1 MAGDGVGGSPARSR
15 DYVLG
20 MRNVTAALWFSVIV
34 VAAPVAAFADD
45 QPEILNSSAGAV
57 SGADR
62 LGGATITSPP
72 HAWTPTGQSA
82 QQLSITDIQKEH
94 PRNRHIVGPPVPRNV
109 TLPPAQA
116 QPQSETSAPATVQPA
131 TAPPKTEPP
140 IQSTDS
146 DQ

>member
-1 MAGDGVGGSPARSR
+1 
-15 DYVLG
+15 

-45 QPEILNSSAGAV
+45 QPEILNNSAGAV
-57 SGADR
+57 SGANR
-62 LGGATITSPP
+62 LGGPTITAPP

-82 QQLSITDIQKEH
+82 QQLSITDIQKER
-94 PRNRHIVGPPVPRNV
+94 PRNRHIVGPPVPRNA
-109 TLPPAQA
+109 TLPVPQA
-116 QPQSETSAPATVQPA
+116 QPTSEQAAPATEQPA
-131 TAPPKTEPP
+131 IEQPKTEPH

>member
-1 MAGDGVGGSPARSR
+1 MK
-15 DYVLG
+15 
-20 MRNVTAALWFSVIV
+20 NVTAALCFGMLV
-34 VAAPVAAFADD
+34 VAAPAAAFAED

-62 LGGATITSPP
+62 LGGATITAPP

-109 TLPPAQA
+109 TLPVPPAQ
-116 QPQSETSAPATVQPA
+116 QPAETSAPAAVQPA
-131 TAPPKTEPP
+131 PGPPKAEPAP
-140 IQSTDS
+140 IQSTDT
-146 DQ
+146 DP